1 MAMTASNC
9 FTERRIAMKKLLLLL
24 TCLLILPTPAHTKQ
38 KTAAETNPK
47 ADMETPQKLD
57 DDWLNVQITT
67 PERETIREYF
77 HNYPQATPKGHK
89 VKKPKKL
96 PPGLQKK
103 AARGYDLPPGWQ
115 KKIVRGE
122 VLDAEVYQHAT
133 RLPVE
138 LTKTLPPAPE
148 GTVLIKVE
156 GKVIR
161 LYEATRTI
169 LDVFDIGK

>member
-1 MAMTASNC
+1 
-9 FTERRIAMKKLLLLL
+9 MKKLLMLLA
-24 TCLLILPTPAHTKQ
+24 CLLILPTPGHSKQ
-38 KTAAETNPK
+38 KQNTSAETNPR
-47 ADMETPQKLD
+47 ADTETPKKLG

-67 PERETIREYF
+67 PEQQAIKRYF
-77 HNYPQATPKGHK
+77 QDDVQAAPKGHK
-89 VKKPKKL
+89 VKKHKTL

-103 AARGYDLPPGWQ
+103 AARGCDLPPGWQ
-115 KKIVRGE
+115 KKIARGE
-122 VLDAEVYQHAT
+122 VLDAEVYRHAT

-169 LDVFDIGK
+169 VDVFDIGK

>member
-1 MAMTASNC
+1 M
-9 FTERRIAMKKLLLLL
+9 ERRIVMKRLLMLVA
-24 TCLLILPTPAHTKQ
+24 CLLILPTPAHSKQ
-38 KTAAETNPK
+38 KKKAAGETTPN
-47 ADMETPQKLD
+47 AGVETPKKLG
-57 DDWLNVQITT
+57 DDWLNIQITGS
-67 PERETIREYF
+67 EQEKIKRYF
-77 HNYPQATPKGHK
+77 QDSPQGDLKGHK
-89 VKKPKKL
+89 ATKPKKL

-103 AARGYDLPPGWQ
+103 AARGGGLPPGWQ
-115 KKIVRGE
+115 KKVARGE

-138 LTKTLPPAPE
+138 LTKRLPRAPE